1 LYLTLRAWPHARL
14 DLSHPFCGTYGNLP
28 EGKSLS
34 TSCFIKASFTG
45 YHYPASADLSTGVLH
60 LRQTIGDVLEV
71 FKT

>member
-1 LYLTLRAWPHARL
+1 MTGESPWLMRVLAVRL
-14 DLSHPFCGTYGNLP
+14 KFGSR
-28 EGKSLS
+28 
-34 TSCFIKASFTG
+34 FTG